1 MKRTR
6 DAIVELDKRYVWHP
20 FTAMGRYR
28 ASTDPIVAVRAE
40 GSRIFD
46 ANGRSYL
53 DANSSWWSALLGHR
67 HPRIVEA
74 LRRQTEELC
83 HVSLA
88 GVTHETA
95 AVLAEQLVAL
105 APSGLEHVFYSDD
118 GSTAVEV
125 AMKLAV
131 ECFAL
136 EGRPEKRGFVSLGGA
151 FHGETLGASSLGGV
165 ELFRRA
171 FGGQVL
177 DLVSVPRGDGGPER
191 AFAALSELVST
202 NASRLAAVV
211 IEPMLQGA
219 SGMRCH
225 APELLREAR
234 RVTREH
240 DVLLVFDE
248 VFTGYGRTGPM
259 WAAEHAGVSPDLMC
273 VAKGFTAGTLPMA
286 ATLIAPRVF
295 DAFLRDPEY
304 AFYYGHTFAGNPL
317 GARVALEVLAVYRE
331 ERILEQAVNKAA
343 RIRETFARL
352 AELPGVSAPRSLGM
366 MGAVDLGGD
375 GYLGQAGWRVYD
387 AALRR
392 GAYLRPLGSTVY
404 VTPPL
409 NIPEPDLEEL
419 LAIVEDSVKA
429 VVERSDMVT
438 AAP

>member
-1 MKRTR
+1 MKRSR
-6 DAIVELDKRYVWHP
+6 EAIVELDKRYVWHP

-28 ASTDPIVAVRAE
+28 ESTDPIVAVRAE
-40 GSRIFD
+40 GARIFD

-53 DANSSWWSALLGHR
+53 DANSSWWCALLGHG

-74 LRRQTEELC
+74 LRRQAGELC

-88 GVTHETA
+88 GVTHEPA
-95 AVLAEQLVAL
+95 AVLAEELVRV

-118 GSTAVEV
+118 GSTAIEA

-131 ECFAL
+131 QCFAQ
-136 EGRPEKRGFVSLGGA
+136 EGRPEKRGFLSLGGA

-177 DLVSVPRGDGGPER
+177 DLVSVPRGEDGPER

-202 NASRLAAVV
+202 NAARLAAVV

-259 WAAEHAGVSPDLMC
+259 WAAEHAGVSPDLLC
-273 VAKGFTAGTLPMA
+273 LAKGFTAGTLPMA
-286 ATLIAPRVF
+286 ATLAVPRVF
-295 DAFLRDPEY
+295 DAFLGDPAR
-304 AFYYGHTFAGNPL
+304 AFYYGHTFTGNPL

-331 ERILEQAVNKAA
+331 ERILERAVKKAA
-343 RIRETFARL
+343 RIRETFTRL
-352 AELPGVSAPRSLGM
+352 GELPGVSAPRALGM
-366 MGAVDLGGD
+366 MGAVDLGAGD
-375 GYLGQAGWRVYD
+375 YLSQIGWHVYNE
-387 AALRR
+387 ALRR

-404 VTPPL
+404 VAPPL
-409 NIPEPDLEEL
+409 NIPDDDLEEL
-419 LAIVEDSVKA
+419 LAIVEASIKTVLD
-429 VVERSDMVT
+429 RSDMVT
-438 AAP
+438 SAP

>member
-1 MKRTR
+1 MKRSR

-28 ASTDPIVAVRAE
+28 ASTDPIVAVRAA
-40 GSRIFD
+40 GARIFD

-53 DANSSWWSALLGHR
+53 DANSSWWCALLGHG

-74 LRRQTEELC
+74 LRRQAGELC

-88 GVTHETA
+88 GVTHEA
-95 AVLAEQLVAL
+95 AALLAEELVAI

-131 ECFAL
+131 ECFAH
-136 EGRPEKRGFVSLGGA
+136 EGHPEKRGFLSLGGA

-177 DLVSVPRGDGGPER
+177 DLVSVPRGEDGAER
-191 AFAALSELVST
+191 AFAALSELVAA

-219 SGMRCH
+219 TGMRCH

-273 VAKGFTAGTLPMA
+273 IAKGFTAGALPMA
-286 ATLIAPRVF
+286 ATLAAPRVF
-295 DAFLRDPEY
+295 DAFLGDPER
-304 AFYYGHTFAGNPL
+304 AFFYGHTFSGNPL
-317 GARVALEVLAVYRE
+317 GARVALEVLAIYRD
-331 ERILEQAVNKAA
+331 ERILERTAPKAA

-352 AELPGVSAPRSLGM
+352 GELPGVSAPRSLGM
-366 MGAVDLGGD
+366 VGAVDLGAD

-387 AALRR
+387 EALRR

-404 VTPPL
+404 VAPPL
-409 NIPEPDLEEL
+409 NIPDEELEEL
-419 LAIVEDSVKA
+419 LGIVECAVKT
-429 VVERSDMVT
+429 VVERSDMVPP
-438 AAP
+438 AP